1 MDFAAAR
8 RNMVESQIRTN
19 RVTDERIVAALGE
32 IPRELFV
39 GEDRAAI
46 AYVDEALTLGGGR
59 YLMEPM
65 AFAMLLQA
73 AEIGGDDVVLD
84 IGCATGYSSA
94 VLARFA
100 GTVVALE
107 EDTGFAARATELLA
121 ELKIDN
127 VAVMEGALTAGHAG
141 QAPYNA
147 IVISGAVAEVPE
159 VIIGQLA
166 DGGRLVFIE
175 ASEDGL
181 GRGFLIGKYGES
193 ISRRHIFDAGSPILP
208 GFERRPAFSF

>member
-19 RVTDERIVAALGE
+19 RVTDTRIVAALGE

-39 GEDRAAI
+39 GEDRAGI
-46 AYVDEALTLGGGR
+46 AYVDEALSLGPGR

-94 VLARFA
+94 VLARLA
-100 GTVVALE
+100 GTVVGLE
-107 EDTGFAARATELLA
+107 EDAGFAARATELL
-121 ELKIDN
+121 
-127 VAVMEGALTAGHAG
+127 GHQSA
-141 QAPYNA
+141 AW
-147 IVISGAVAEVPE
+147 VESG
-159 VIIGQLA
+159 
-166 DGGRLVFIE
+166 
-175 ASEDGL
+175 
-181 GRGFLIGKYGES
+181 
-193 ISRRHIFDAGSPILP
+193 
-208 GFERRPAFSF
+208 

>member
-19 RVTDERIVAALGE
+19 RVTDGRIVSALGE

-39 GEDRAAI
+39 GEDRAGI
-46 AYVDEALTLGGGR
+46 AYVDEALALGEGR

-94 VLARFA
+94 VLARLA

-107 EDTGFAARATELLA
+107 ENAGFAARATELLD

-127 VAVMEGALTAGHAG
+127 VAVMEGALSDGHAG
-141 QAPYNA
+141 QVPYNA
-147 IVISGAVAEVPE
+147 IVFSGAAADVPDT
-159 VIIGQLA
+159 IIGQLA

-175 ASEDGL
+175 ASKDGV
-181 GRGFLIGKYGES
+181 GRGYLIGKYGES
-193 ISRRHIFDAGSPILP
+193 ISRRHIFDAGSPLLP
-208 GFERRPAFSF
+208 GFEPRPAFSF

>member
-8 RNMVESQIRTN
+8 RNMVESQIRTS
-19 RVTDERIVAALGE
+19 RVTDGHIVSALGE

-39 GEDRAAI
+39 GEDRAGI
-46 AYVDEALTLGGGR
+46 AYVDEALALGEGR

-94 VLARFA
+94 VLARLA

-107 EDTGFAARATELLA
+107 ENAGFAARATELLA

-127 VAVMEGALTAGHAG
+127 VAVMEGALPDGHAG

-147 IVISGAVAEVPE
+147 IIFSGAATDVPDA
-159 VIIGQLA
+159 IIEQLA

-175 ASEDGL
+175 SSKDGV
-181 GRGFLIGKYGES
+181 GRGYLIGKYGES
-193 ISRRHIFDAGSPILP
+193 VSRRHIFDAGSPLLP
-208 GFERRPAFSF
+208 GFEPVAAFSF